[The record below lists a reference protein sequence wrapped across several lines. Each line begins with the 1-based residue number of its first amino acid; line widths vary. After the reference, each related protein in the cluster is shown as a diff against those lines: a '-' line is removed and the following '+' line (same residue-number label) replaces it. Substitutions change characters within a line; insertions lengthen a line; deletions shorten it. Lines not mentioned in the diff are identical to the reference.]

1 MSPHGNNSAPTL
13 RERQKTFSHPPLMV
27 KGLYYNVAIND
38 KLRIKVDSKNAVAIN
53 TMMPKSTLSSN
64 YHCLTFYSNVSLRG
78 GTDLVA
84 TWQSRG
90 SANRLTAIRLV
101 FYVLTF
107 YCHFAIKSLDLEGW
121 AVGVAVRANRQYTA
135 NQSAGDYL
143 KLANKTQHFC
153 H

>member
-1 MSPHGNNSAPTL
+1 M
-13 RERQKTFSHPPLMV
+13 
-27 KGLYYNVAIND
+27 
-38 KLRIKVDSKNAVAIN
+38 
-53 TMMPKSTLSSN
+53 
-64 YHCLTFYSNVSLRG
+64 SLRG

-121 AVGVAVRANRQYTA
+121 AVGVAVVVIGTIVQASRW
-135 NQSAGDYL
+135 DI
-143 KLANKTQHFC
+143 H
-153 H
+153 